1 MSALERELRELGA
14 MLDWPAAPDVAS
26 QLAAAVVAPVPR
38 RPRRLR
44 LVLVAAIVVLAA
56 ILGVLAVP
64 SARSAVL
71 DWLGIG
77 GARISVVDELPPV
90 RTVPGLE
97 ILGDPVSLDEAH
109 VRAGFPFADPPD
121 GEPAPD
127 EIRVAPGGR
136 VSYLWRDGP
145 GLRLLVTQFP
155 GSVDNPVIVKKLV
168 TGRTTVEELDV
179 DGRPAVWL
187 VGGPHVIL
195 FVSPEGDVREQE
207 GWLAGNT
214 LLVDRDGVTIRV
226 EGALSRSAAVTLV
239 RAMTG

>member
-1 MSALERELRELGA
+1 MSQLERELRELGEA
-14 MLDWPAAPDVAS
+14 LAWPEPPDLAPRVLASVAATARPRRRQRLALAVALV
-26 QLAAAVVAPVPR
+26 LAAA
-38 RPRRLR
+38 
-44 LVLVAAIVVLAA
+44 LA
-56 ILGVLAVP
+56 VLAVP
-64 SARSAVL
+64 PARTAVL

-77 GARISVVDELPPV
+77 GARISLVDELPPV

-97 ILGDPVSLDEAH
+97 ILGDPVTLDEAR
-109 VRAGFPFADPPD
+109 VRAGFPFANPPD

-136 VSYLWRDGP
+136 VSYLWREGKR
-145 GLRLLVTQFP
+145 LRLLVTQFP

-168 TGRTTVEELDV
+168 TPRTRAEELDV
-179 DGRPAVWL
+179 DGNPAVWL
-187 VGGPHVIL
+187 VGGPHAVL

-226 EGALSRSAAVTLV
+226 EGALTRNAAVTLV
-239 RAMTG
+239 RTIDG

>member
-1 MSALERELRELGA
+1 MSAFERELRELGA

-26 QLAAAVVAPVPR
+26 RVAAAVVAPVPR
-38 RPRRLR
+38 RPRRRR
-44 LVLVAAIVVLAA
+44 LVLVAAVVVLAA
-56 ILGVLAVP
+56 MLGVLAVP

-77 GARISVVDELPPV
+77 GARISVVDELPLV

-121 GEPAPD
+121 DEPAPD

-136 VSYLWRDGP
+136 VSYLWRDGTR
-145 GLRLLVTQFP
+145 LRLLVTQFP
-155 GSVDNPVIVKKLV
+155 GSVDDPVIVKKLV

-195 FVSPEGDVREQE
+195 FVSPQGDVREQE

-226 EGALSRSAAVTLV
+226 EGALSRDAAVTLV